1 MAAISTLSQAYGKRE
16 GSANVILLVKEWGKG
31 GCCNLQEDEEECK
44 GLLR

>member
-1 MAAISTLSQAYGKRE
+1 MAAISMLSQAYGKRE
-16 GSANVILLVKEWGKG
+16 GSAHVILLVKGGKG